1 MITRSFYFLRHGET
15 DWNSQRLMQGWT
27 DIPLND
33 NGIAQAEKA
42 AALIAEHPIDLVVS
56 SPLSRAHRTA
66 EIVNDALKKPLLLDE
81 QLKER
86 SWGIFEGKHVSAFD
100 QWRASVKH
108 DWALEETGYPVPP
121 EGEPYP
127 TFKNRCIET
136 FAHYLDTHR
145 DQNILFVAHGGVYR
159 TLLRF
164 IERAIEQSPNAQPY
178 HFEKSDKGWAIH
190 VL

>member
-1 MITRSFYFLRHGET
+1 MIRRSFYFLRHGET
-15 DWNSQRLMQGWT
+15 DWNSQQLMQGWT

-33 NGIAQAEKA
+33 NGIAQAGKA

-56 SPLSRAHRTA
+56 SSLSRAHRTA

-81 QLKER
+81 RLKER

-100 QWRASVKH
+100 QWRANVKH
-108 DWALEETGYPVPP
+108 DAAKEETGYPVPP

-127 TFKNRCIET
+127 AFKDRCIGT
-136 FAHYLDTHR
+136 LAHYLDTHAN
-145 DQNILFVAHGGVYR
+145 QNILFVAHGGVFR

-178 HFEKSDKGWAIH
+178 HFEKSDRGWAIRA
-190 VL
+190 L